1 MVHSIG
7 FLNEIS
13 RTLGWMESFNKVY
26 ESSDSTFVI
35 RIISDRIKGKTSEI
49 LLTQLCS
56 NQRMDARLPFLGV
69 S

>member
-1 MVHSIG
+1 
-7 FLNEIS
+7 
-13 RTLGWMESFNKVY
+13 MESFNKVY

-35 RIISDRIKGKTSEI
+35 RIISDRIKGKTSEK

-56 NQRMDARLPFLGV
+56 NQRMDVWLPFLGV